1 MADFI
6 TILCV
11 IFALIFFGMG
21 CFFDVPG
28 GILFAA
34 VMLML
39 FANFI
44 ALRRIGDILEARFK
58 RQ

>member
-1 MADFI
+1 MADFV

-11 IFALIFFGMG
+11 IFAVIFFGLACVANMPVG
-21 CFFDVPG
+21 M
-28 GILFAA
+28 LFAA